1 MKDVDDFGLP
11 LIVKPFRPLTGGWE
25 PVEVAWPRDRRQR
38 YVIEKYYNRGQEL
51 QVITAIEMVEP
62 DDLVVRPRRAEFH
75 VSVSGLKWM
84 APAPYRVSDSRARWA
99 MKQFGYAG
107 YTEDNHVPGGIA
119 RNYWR
124 PVDDHFQGE
133 VCKCLEREPTMR
145 EMKGDYVWRG

>member
-1 MKDVDDFGLP
+1 MSDLDDFGLP
-11 LIVKPFRPLTGGWE
+11 LIVKPYRPTTGGWIR
-25 PVEVAWPRDRRQR
+25 VEVAWPRDRLQP

-62 DDLVVRPRRAEFH
+62 DGVVKLAPRAEFH

-99 MKQFGYAG
+99 MRQFGFDG
-107 YTEDNHVPGGIA
+107 YTEDNHVPDGIA

-124 PVDDHFQGE
+124 PLADHLQGE
-133 VCKCLEREPTMR
+133 VCKCLEREPAIHA
-145 EMKGDYVWRG
+145 MKGDYVWRG